1 MTRYG
6 RFRDFEGMQRRME
19 NRFDTIF
26 DDMRSDVPFN
36 QQEWQPAVDIYE
48 TLDDVIVLAEIAG
61 VNKEEVKVEMEK
73 DILKIHGKRP
83 DCSPSGKLKLH
94 QMEID
99 YGRFQRMIRI
109 TIPIDEEAISATY
122 SDGFLRI
129 ALPKRR
135 QNRAIDVEVVEE

>member
-19 NRFDTIF
+19 NLFDTIF